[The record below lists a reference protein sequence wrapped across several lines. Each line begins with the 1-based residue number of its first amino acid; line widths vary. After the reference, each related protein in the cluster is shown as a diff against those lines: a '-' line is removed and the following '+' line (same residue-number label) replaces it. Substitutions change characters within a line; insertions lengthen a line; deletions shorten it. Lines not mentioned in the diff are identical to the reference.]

1 MPTKRIGNFD
11 NPEATMRVT
20 RRQPHLPAMLLA
32 LLLGACGGASDTTS
46 PPPPASTG
54 SVVGQVTD
62 GAVGVAGA
70 TLTLEMAGQN
80 ARTAT
85 SAVNGGYSFAQVP
98 VGTWSL
104 TVVAPAGF
112 TISGSGVSAVSV
124 TAGGT
129 ATQDFTLA
137 RSASGTTV
145 DIANFAFSPDTLT
158 VPVGTKVTFQNDDSV
173 THTATDDAGEFDSGN
188 IPYGESFS
196 HTFATVGTF
205 RYHCSIHSQMT
216 GTIKVQ

>member
-1 MPTKRIGNFD
+1 
-11 NPEATMRVT
+11 MRVT
-20 RRQPHLPAMLLA
+20 PRSPVLPATLLA
-32 LLLGACGGASDTTS
+32 LLLAACGGASDATS

-54 SVVGQVTD
+54 SVQGQVTD
-62 GAVGVAGA
+62 GSAGVAGA

-85 SAVNGGYSFAQVP
+85 SAANGGYSFTQVP

-112 TISGSGVSAVSV
+112 TVSGAGASSVSV

-137 RSASGTTV
+137 RSAGGTTV
-145 DIANFAFSPDTLT
+145 AIDNFAFSPDTLT
-158 VPVGTKVTFQNDDSV
+158 VPVGTTVTFQNDDSV
-173 THTATDDAGEFDSGN
+173 THTATDDSGEFDSGN
-188 IPYGESFS
+188 IAYGASYTHAFN
-196 HTFATVGTF
+196 TKGTF
-205 RYHCSIHSQMT
+205 TYHCSIHSRMV